1 MDSTAKSQLEFRR
14 VRTADAPGIYAFLCP
29 FMKQGFLLKRDQTEV
44 ERLTEN
50 GFAAFHDSHV
60 VGFASVEV
68 YSKKLAELQ
77 CLAVSADYRRM
88 GIGRRLV
95 KACCDLALEIGVQEL
110 MAISSS
116 DEMFMACGFD
126 YSLPNQKRALFFRPN
141 AGS

>member
-1 MDSTAKSQLEFRR
+1 MDSTVEPQLEFRQ
-14 VRTADAPGIYAFLCP
+14 VSTADASGVYEFLSP
-29 FMKQGFLLKRDQTEV
+29 FMEQGFLLKRDPTEV

-50 GFAAFHDSHV
+50 GFAVFHDARV
-60 VGFASVEV
+60 IGFASVEV

-141 AGS
+141 EGS